1 MLLPKPILSARAKSR
16 LSRLPSKSLAMVL
29 FPLKVAMELVRLSMV
44 VDIKDKLL
52 LMVKA
57 TWLHMDTQPTVL
69 SKAT

>member
-1 MLLPKPILSARAKSR
+1 
-16 LSRLPSKSLAMVL
+16 MVP

-57 TWLHMDTQPTVL
+57 TWLNMDTQPTVL
-69 SKAT
+69 CKAT